1 MGQISG
7 RLSWEVLTWE
17 FLRGCIQVSAGAAS
31 SGGLIVA
38 VGSASMMLTWQLG
51 GGLGS
56 SPCRPPCLG
65 PLCNMAARFSQGVG
79 SQRASQNPQCL
90 LSPSLGSHILSFPR
104 DPAGHTGQSSSQWE
118 RTARCMDTRNLES
131 LGGSPWRLATT
142 PVFAWSLAGTAGQ
155 FVSDKCQLCPSLW
168 RGLTQPLPPRACIIL
183 GNGS

>member
-90 LSPSLGSHILSFPR
+90 LSPSLGSHMHFILMVIWSGPNSVLEGTLHSMGTRIRGSHNGYRSPHLPF
-104 DPAGHTGQSSSQWE
+104 DISSYPACE
-118 RTARCMDTRNLES
+118 
-131 LGGSPWRLATT
+131 
-142 PVFAWSLAGTAGQ
+142 
-155 FVSDKCQLCPSLW
+155 
-168 RGLTQPLPPRACIIL
+168 IL
-183 GNGS
+183 FLFY

>member
-65 PLCNMAARFSQGVG
+65 PLCNMAARFPQGAG

-90 LSPSLGSHILSFPR
+90 LSPSLGSHVLSFPR

-118 RTARCMDTRNLES
+118 RTARCMATRNLES
-131 LGGSPWRLATT
+131 LGGHLGGW
-142 PVFAWSLAGTAGQ
+142 
-155 FVSDKCQLCPSLW
+155 
-168 RGLTQPLPPRACIIL
+168 LPPQCLHGAWQVQLVNLCL
-183 GNGS
+183 TSANCVPASGGA